1 MKRWQDRGE
10 VQDSDDEDLSL
21 GGGGESQSP
30 QQARKRPRLSHRSS
44 SLGDDK
50 ASAVI
55 RGARGGG
62 DDEAGVP
69 WLAPAHATAYGKR
82 SRPSDASTP
91 RREAL
96 FVAIPAVS
104 LNATAQQHY
113 DQSDDHPSS
122 GDLPDPSQL
131 IAGRSNVTPTTP
143 KCALEASGSPRSS
156 PLSEL
161 GDTPRWSP
169 GLFSHVAFTQ
179 SAHDSVPAHVELH
192 DARQSEDPLLDLAEL
207 LEEQPTIAVGRVRT
221 FRARTEKQL
230 HPYGWD
236 KTLYQQQW
244 KQRGLKPIQ
253 VIDQRAAET
262 QDQSYSSDESDSQQ
276 QPLFSSSPVQ
286 PSPTSAEAASA
297 ANRHGVSSPNLEDDF
312 PDIDKILRRHMRG
325 VVTTGRKRRKT
336 AHLNNGPSANRAP
349 SIVRDGAD
357 ADAQGLDIYS
367 IPPSPPPTSSDSQ
380 SLPKQHAHPAVFRL
394 PRGATPAPLPTPQI
408 SSDVHRHRQAADED
422 YDLDDVPQSR
432 SPRPSALSRARTRPP
447 MIDSST
453 ESEEDQDVQAILVHK
468 PEVDEKRLIR
478 ERKRIKG
485 VLPASWLKIDFK
497 AQHRQR
503 PQTPTRARRASTPPT
518 ADGGR
523 LKGVAQRVSRI
534 SSTARQPQSLILSD
548 DEDEFPSLGTSTGE
562 GVRSPRTNAERPWSA
577 LLQAD
582 ADDTRMEGDWVD
594 PMLAGSTS
602 NAVTQRKP
610 KRRQPRIADAF
621 LRAGGVATNVQE
633 ERATSRR
640 NKSSSRLT
648 ISGSRSG
655 AATAG
660 ASRGFRVPHLSVL
673 DMPSPPSNPDTPVPQ
688 FIRLAQRRAKQ
699 QTGCARHSP
708 SSKFIRL
715 ATAEDTADA
724 ETTLTAWREGTIAPR
739 ASPAS
744 ATYTPRLA
752 ADVEAYV
759 EGTRTKRSR
768 LPLVD
773 VTNYYQQRLPSPL
786 PGRTRSI
793 DRHDG
798 VPRTQPS
805 LRKRQTQM
813 DTIAVR
819 RLGHQESDN
828 YTKRQEPGPSDSAHY
843 SRRTTRPMATKA
855 HYRGG
860 QIESLESAYDQAHR
874 ATAFER
880 RIATLTETVVRGR
893 QGTRQPM
900 DNVEHYLHRDMP
912 LQPIPKRNHAAR
924 GNDVPATT
932 QPVQSIRPF
941 PAGDGQ
947 AIIRSAQPGQQ
958 LAHRPR
964 KRRPQHVDIEARHFR
979 QPSEP
984 LPDTST
990 SEAAPITG
998 DGIDDGPQLKGLGPF
1013 GTRYSTDFDV
1023 NPLALGTFFHS
1034 STFIGS
1040 GDFAASLKLGQRD
1053 LSVITGRI
1061 YVHVAEKVLAWEAW
1075 TEEIAAG
1082 LSEISKVI
1090 AEALQSLEP
1099 STAIGNVTGQMDVIA
1114 ANIDHMLRSVIRYIS
1129 KCLAFLDAIDRRS
1142 CIQSLYNFVE
1152 LMLESVSC
1160 WPQTSPDLLK
1170 LQTRVNQYLF
1180 VIAHQVCQLANHDLV
1195 SLNTKQACRRLLT
1208 RAADDLVRSVFPAGF
1223 QELRSIYEDN
1233 RSSSKREAGIR
1244 DDGAPISTVIL
1255 LRHCLTSD
1263 QPAQSSLWSTLF
1275 RTQQSRTSTLDSVS
1289 TLDCIWYDLYTILP
1303 ALEMDNTGVAIP
1315 GRRFSA
1321 NEHDW
1326 TLPKVLLS
1334 RLLELYPSAS
1344 AITNIGINGYL
1355 RGTLSRCYV
1364 LIDRWGWWQCESIL
1378 SVMFDFFAR
1387 RNLGPLPRE
1396 QHAGSPYFL
1405 QELDSHPSLEV
1416 QLTDR
1421 PFHIFLK
1428 TVVTGLR
1435 YMQKPGNYSD
1445 KKIGGIVWRF
1455 IPSHGR
1461 TYPKDA
1467 DVQEAEIEALRN
1479 HQDLLCV
1486 LYYAAPSGYRP
1497 RVDLLKNLVD
1507 HAQSH
1512 REACRLNVRAWA
1524 NLIRFQVSC
1533 GEPEEAMQPFTTWY
1547 GDIVQATMA
1556 QFRLARTEAES
1567 DYAAAC
1573 AEGNNGVT
1581 RTTLESV
1588 IATNQRRIVATLVD
1602 ALAGLKRALQ
1612 TAKTTSTA
1620 VYLVQGTSFW
1630 NVLMPFDISEKRL
1643 LPALDEALE
1652 VTKAALDIQHIP
1664 MISNESQNAS
1674 DESQDFGDSSAL
1686 DELIGNEHGGTAS
1699 APQSAISDVLH
1710 DPVRQLLSTVF
1721 GADVALDEMILGKIV
1736 DTWVRLA
1743 SIAVKS
1749 LHATWT
1755 DFAGE
1760 YHADS
1765 WQQLRNTAQRRRFTP
1780 YFYARV
1786 VEHSPVGATE
1796 VYDTALGVLLVSLVE
1811 REATLKYQHLLL
1823 KALLNHAPD
1832 HPVLNNLPFTRNAR
1846 NGCFDTSLS
1855 ELRQRRLALL
1865 SCVLSNMRKYFDDT
1879 VYERPGQVQQVRKQ
1893 NTDYLRLLMQTMKA
1907 NFMELQGGSNM
1918 NFADPHAQGAYV
1930 DFVQHVVSYLQQY
1943 TTDICRIDDFFTD
1956 SSAFPLPATDPMYVV
1971 GRLRSYGPK
1980 LGDAKARKEL
1990 TVFVQTVV
1998 ERAIVDGHQT
2008 YLVEQLCTAMD
2019 TGVERGSK
2027 AVPSLRFVLLDAIL
2041 SPYLDTALDTACSW
2055 MLSSPILAV
2064 YGTTVS
2070 SLTYNLDLQDQ
2081 SSIQAVAQI
2090 TSTMLRNIRVPLQQ
2104 ALTYPGLLSLP
2115 HVQRVLALVFDNVRQ
2130 VQTLCQYLCRRSP
2143 VNDNFAQAMAEIHK
2157 AAVEIY
2163 RRLSGSEDE
2172 WYGFEPSTES
2182 TGRIC
2187 WPDTRE
2193 FAQRQ
2198 LRESLCNSWHARGGQ
2213 YFVQRGK
2220 TQKEVVA
2227 LLGDEEG
2234 EKTALTAE
2242 IESFCQSFEAI
2253 YGGRW
2258 QHSRSN
2264 GHDLE
2269 RRQIQ
2274 SLQIW
2279 VQIHNGMDSR
2289 QINNA
2294 LQGWIVHRSG
2304 ILESTTA
2311 WLEVLKHAYDI
2322 LIPLQEEVNE
2332 LFVQY
2337 FRLAAASSQI
2347 WRLLDTIMYPQPEDR
2362 DIVPLVVPWYDL
2374 TDPVRKAVDE
2384 LQGRLVHLVR
2394 AKAIKMSL
2402 RDRLLETKGPLEC
2415 IMQDE

>member
-30 QQARKRPRLSHRSS
+30 QQARKRPRLSHRGS

-50 ASAVI
+50 TSA
-55 RGARGGG
+55 GAHGVGGG
-62 DDEAGVP
+62 GNEEADVP

-82 SRPSDASTP
+82 SRPSDASAP

-104 LNATAQQHY
+104 LNATAQRHY
-113 DQSDDHPSS
+113 DQSGDHPLS

-131 IAGRSNVTPTTP
+131 IAGRSNVAPTTP
-143 KCALEASGSPRSS
+143 TCAHETSGSLRSS

-161 GDTPRWSP
+161 GDTPRSSP
-169 GLFSHVAFTQ
+169 GLFSHVAFKQ
-179 SAHDSVPAHVELH
+179 SAHDSVPVQVELP
-192 DARQSEDPLLDLAEL
+192 DARPSDDPLLDLAEL
-207 LEEQPTIAVGRVRT
+207 LEEQPTIAVGRGRT

-244 KQRGLKPIQ
+244 KQRGLKPIR
-253 VIDQRAAET
+253 VIDQRVAET
-262 QDQSYSSDESDSQQ
+262 RDQSYSSDESDSQQ

-286 PSPTSAEAASA
+286 SSPTLIDQDASA
-297 ANRHGVSSPNLEDDF
+297 ANHHGFSSPNVEDDF
-312 PDIDKILRRHMRG
+312 PDIDQILRKHMPG
-325 VVTTGRKRRKT
+325 VVTSGRKRRKT
-336 AHLNNGPSANRAP
+336 AHLNNGPNAIRAP
-349 SIVRDGAD
+349 SIVRDCAD

-367 IPPSPPPTSSDSQ
+367 IPPSPPPTSSGSQ
-380 SLPKQHAHPAVFRL
+380 SLPKQRDKPAVFRL
-394 PRGATPAPLPTPQI
+394 PPGATPAPLPTPQV
-408 SSDVHRHRQAADED
+408 SSDVHRHRQAADGD
-422 YDLDDVPQSR
+422 YDLDEVPQSR
-432 SPRPSALSRARTRPP
+432 TSRPSTISRARTRPL

-453 ESEEDQDVQAILVHK
+453 ESEEDQDVQAILVRE
-468 PEVDEKRLIR
+468 PEVDERRLIR

-534 SSTARQPQSLILSD
+534 SSTARQPQSLIISD
-548 DEDEFPSLGTSTGE
+548 DEDEFSSLGTSNGE
-562 GVRSPRTNAERPWSA
+562 GLRSPRTDAERPWSA

-594 PMLAGSTS
+594 PMLAGSTR
-602 NAVTQRKP
+602 NAPRQRKP

-621 LRAGGVATNVQE
+621 LRAGGVTTDVQE

-640 NKSSSRLT
+640 NKPSSRLT
-648 ISGSRSG
+648 VSGSRSG

-660 ASRGFRVPHLSVL
+660 ASRRSRAPRLSVL
-673 DMPSPPSNPDTPVPQ
+673 DMPSPPSDSDNPIPQ

-708 SSKFIRL
+708 SSKVIRL

-739 ASPAS
+739 TSPAS
-744 ATYTPRLA
+744 ATYKPRLT
-752 ADVEAYV
+752 ADVQADI
-759 EGTRTKRSR
+759 EGPRIERSR

-773 VTNYYQQRLPSPL
+773 VTNYYQQRLPLSL
-786 PGRTRSI
+786 RGRTSST
-793 DRHDG
+793 DRHEG

-805 LRKRQTQM
+805 LRKRQTHIN
-813 DTIAVR
+813 TVVVR
-819 RLGHQESDN
+819 RVDHQESDN
-828 YTKRQEPGPSDSAHY
+828 HTKQQEPGPSDSAHDP
-843 SRRTTRPMATKA
+843 RRTSRPMATKA

-860 QIESLESAYDQAHR
+860 QLESLESAYDHAHR
-874 ATAFER
+874 AAAFER
-880 RIATLTETVVRGR
+880 RIATLTETIARGR
-893 QGTRQPM
+893 QGTWQPM
-900 DNVEHYLHRDMP
+900 DNVEHYLRHDMT
-912 LQPIPKRNHAAR
+912 LQPIPKRHHAAR
-924 GNDVPATT
+924 RNDVPATT
-932 QPVQSIRPF
+932 QPVQSIQPL
-941 PAGDGQ
+941 PAGDRQ
-947 AIIRSAQPGQQ
+947 AIIRSAQPAQQ
-958 LAHRPR
+958 LPHRPR
-964 KRRPQHVDIEARHFR
+964 KRWPQHVDIEARLFR

-990 SEAAPITG
+990 SEAVSITG
-998 DGIDDGPQLKGLGPF
+998 DGIDDGLQLKGLGPF

-1023 NPLALGTFFHS
+1023 NPLPLGTFFHS

-1082 LSEISKVI
+1082 LSEISKVV

-1152 LMLESVSC
+1152 LLLESVSC

-1170 LQTRVNQYLF
+1170 LQTRVSQYVF
-1180 VIAHQVCQLANHDLV
+1180 VIAHQVYQLAHHDLV
-1195 SLNTKQACRRLLT
+1195 SLNTQQACRRLLT

-1244 DDGAPISTVIL
+1244 DDGAPISTVTL

-1289 TLDCIWYDLYTILP
+1289 TLDCMWYDLFTILP

-1326 TLPKVLLS
+1326 TLPKILLS

-1344 AITNIGINGYL
+1344 AITNVGINDYL
-1355 RGTLSRCYV
+1355 RATLSRCYL
-1364 LIDRWGWWQCESIL
+1364 LIDRWGWWRCESIL

-1387 RNLGPLPRE
+1387 RNLGPLLRE

-1416 QLTDR
+1416 QPTDR

-1435 YMQKPGNYSD
+1435 HMQKPGNYSD

-1467 DVQEAEIEALRN
+1467 DVQGAEIEALRN

-1486 LYYAAPSGYRP
+1486 LYNAAPSGCRP

-1524 NLIRFQVSC
+1524 NLIRFQLSC

-1547 GDIVQATMA
+1547 EDIVQATMA

-1581 RTTLESV
+1581 QSTLESV

-1612 TAKTTSTA
+1612 TAKTTST
-1620 VYLVQGTSFW
+1620 VICLIQGTSFW
-1630 NVLMPFDISEKRL
+1630 NVLMPFDTSEKRL

-1652 VTKAALDIQHIP
+1652 VVKAALDTQHSLVV
-1664 MISNESQNAS
+1664 SNESQNAS
-1674 DESQDFGDSSAL
+1674 EESQDFGDSSAL
-1686 DELIGNEHGGTAS
+1686 DEMIGNEHRCSNS
-1699 APQSAISDVLH
+1699 APDSAIFNILH
-1710 DPVRQLLSTVF
+1710 DPVRQLLSTLF
-1721 GADVALDEMILGKIV
+1721 GADVALDELILGKIV

-1743 SIAVKS
+1743 SVAVKS
-1749 LHATWT
+1749 LQATWT
-1755 DFAGE
+1755 DFVGE
-1760 YHADS
+1760 YYADS
-1765 WQQLRNTAQRRRFTP
+1765 WQQLRSTEQRRRFTP

-1786 VEHSPVGATE
+1786 VERSPVGATE
-1796 VYDTALGVLLVSLVE
+1796 VYDIAFGVLLVSLVE
-1811 REATLKYQHLLL
+1811 REAILKYQHLLL
-1823 KALLNHAPD
+1823 NALLNHASD
-1832 HPVLNNLPFTRNAR
+1832 HPVLNNLPFMRHAR
-1846 NGCFDTSLS
+1846 NGQSDTSLS

-1865 SCVLSNMRKYFDDT
+1865 SCLLSNMRQCFDDT
-1879 VYERPGQVQQVRKQ
+1879 VYEHPGQVQQVRKQ
-1893 NTDYLRLLMQTMKA
+1893 YGNYLRLLMQAMKA
-1907 NFMELQGGSNM
+1907 NFMELQGGSNID
-1918 NFADPHAQGAYV
+1918 FADPHAQGAYV
-1930 DFVQHVVSYLQQY
+1930 DFVQHVVSYLQEY
-1943 TTDICRIDDFFTD
+1943 TTDICRIDDFFID

-1980 LGDAKARKEL
+1980 LRDAKPRKEL

-2027 AVPSLRFVLLDAIL
+2027 VVPSLRFVLLDAIL
-2041 SPYLDTALDTACSW
+2041 SLYLDTALDTACSW
-2055 MLSSPILAV
+2055 LLSSPILAV
-2064 YGTTVS
+2064 YGTVAS
-2070 SLTYNLDLQDQ
+2070 SLTYNLDLRDQ
-2081 SSIQAVAQI
+2081 SSIQAVVQI

-2104 ALTYPGLLSLP
+2104 ALTHPGLLSLP
-2115 HVQRVLALVFDNVRQ
+2115 HVQRVLALVFDNVRH

-2143 VNDNFAQAMAEIHK
+2143 VNDNFAQAMEEIHK

-2182 TGRIC
+2182 TGRIW

-2198 LRESLCNSWHARGGQ
+2198 LRESLCNSWHARDGQ

-2220 TQKEVVA
+2220 MQKEVVA
-2227 LLGDEEG
+2227 LLDDEEG
-2234 EKTALTAE
+2234 EKKALTAK
-2242 IESFCQSFEAI
+2242 IENFCQSFEAI

-2264 GHDLE
+2264 GG
-2269 RRQIQ
+2269 
-2274 SLQIW
+2274 S
-2279 VQIHNGMDSR
+2279 G
-2289 QINNA
+2289 
-2294 LQGWIVHRSG
+2294 QGQDG
-2304 ILESTTA
+2304 
-2311 WLEVLKHAYDI
+2311 
-2322 LIPLQEEVNE
+2322 
-2332 LFVQY
+2332 
-2337 FRLAAASSQI
+2337 
-2347 WRLLDTIMYPQPEDR
+2347 
-2362 DIVPLVVPWYDL
+2362 LVV
-2374 TDPVRKAVDE
+2374 
-2384 LQGRLVHLVR
+2384 
-2394 AKAIKMSL
+2394 
-2402 RDRLLETKGPLEC
+2402 
-2415 IMQDE
+2415 